1 MGDMKAELEK
11 IDKQPPL
18 DLISKFES
26 MEQKSKSGKS
36 NNSKKFPYPRINR
49 GGGKNPK
56 NSNFAKKL
64 DFGQKPFLGRE
75 SSTFAVKVKSPSKD
89 DFGNKFV
96 VDKKTVERFKNLKE
110 KKKTVCVSPILTKDP
125 PPKPEK
131 RQPFV
136 AGLKF
141 RGNSLSSRSYDHTLS
156 RLEKSQRVNRSRDI
170 SDEEN
175 NVMLDTSN
183 SDLFTQML
191 LEGSDHSS
199 FNGNSTLNTAEH
211 PKIPIKKN
219 VIRGFKKAPVGE
231 KNYEYEAD
239 NTSDHSSYNGNS
251 TMKTGEHPK
260 IPKKKNANRGF
271 KRAPLRQKNNE
282 HEADTINLHDEATSA
297 DMIIE
302 DIQRV

>member
-1 MGDMKAELEK
+1 
-11 IDKQPPL
+11 
-18 DLISKFES
+18 
-26 MEQKSKSGKS
+26 
-36 NNSKKFPYPRINR
+36 
-49 GGGKNPK
+49 
-56 NSNFAKKL
+56 
-64 DFGQKPFLGRE
+64 
-75 SSTFAVKVKSPSKD
+75 
-89 DFGNKFV
+89 
-96 VDKKTVERFKNLKE
+96 
-110 KKKTVCVSPILTKDP
+110 
-125 PPKPEK
+125 
-131 RQPFV
+131 
-136 AGLKF
+136 
-141 RGNSLSSRSYDHTLS
+141 
-156 RLEKSQRVNRSRDI
+156 
-170 SDEEN
+170 
-175 NVMLDTSN
+175 MLDTSN

-199 FNGNSTLNTAEH
+199 FNGNSTLNTVEH

-219 VIRGFKKAPVGE
+219 VIRGFKKAAVGE

-302 DIQRV
+302 DIRRV

>member
-1 MGDMKAELEK
+1 MKAELEK

-26 MEQKSKSGKS
+26 MEVKSK
-36 NNSKKFPYPRINR
+36 NNNQNSKKFPLPRKNR
-49 GGGKNPK
+49 GGGKNLNK
-56 NSNFAKKL
+56 ADFAKKL
-64 DFGQKPFLGRE
+64 DFGTKPFLGRE
-75 SSTFAVKVKSPSKD
+75 SSTFAEKAKSPSKD

-175 NVMLDTSN
+175 NVLLDTSN

-199 FNGNSTLNTAEH
+199 FNGNDTQKTAAH
-211 PKIPIKKN
+211 PKIPKKKN
-219 VIRGFKKAPVGE
+219 VIRGLKKAPVGE
-231 KNYEYEAD
+231 KNYEHEGD
-239 NTSDHSSYNGNS
+239 TISEHSSYNGNS
-251 TMKTGEHPK
+251 TKKTAVHAK
-260 IPKKKNANRGF
+260 IPKKKNVNRGA
-271 KRAPLRQKNNE
+271 KKAPVRQKNYE
-282 HEADTINLHDEATSA
+282 HEADTINLHDEGSST

-302 DIQRV
+302 DIRRV